1 MSENNNMTTFSM
13 EQVKVILKMHEETM
27 MNFMKITVERFDS
40 KFDEI
45 KKDVININRDIRD
58 LKDSA
63 NFSGN
68 QINDIEKK
76 LMKTEEK
83 LKSSGTSVSSTMVQK
98 IDTVFLDNTEIKEKL
113 VDLEDRSRRN
123 NLRIN
128 GIEEDEKET
137 SEVLEQKINKLIKE
151 DLEINKDITIERMHR
166 SGAKKYRDGNI
177 NSKRVIVMKFLN
189 FKDKELILEAFKEKR
204 LWDQRIYINEDY
216 SEGTLSVRKHLFNT
230 AKQLRSQGKF
240 AKVSYR
246 RLITNENE
254 E

>member
-13 EQVKVILKMHEETM
+13 DQVKVILKMQEETM

-45 KKDVININRDIRD
+45 KKDVININCDICD

-83 LKSSGTSVSSTMVQK
+83 LKSSGTSVSSAMVQK

-128 GIEEDEKET
+128 GIEEGEKET
-137 SEVLEQKINKLIKE
+137 SEVLEQKIN
-151 DLEINKDITIERMHR
+151 
-166 SGAKKYRDGNI
+166 
-177 NSKRVIVMKFLN
+177 
-189 FKDKELILEAFKEKR
+189 
-204 LWDQRIYINEDY
+204 
-216 SEGTLSVRKHLFNT
+216 
-230 AKQLRSQGKF
+230 
-240 AKVSYR
+240 
-246 RLITNENE
+246 
-254 E
+254 